1 MSVSDMGDGFAGIYF
16 IREAKTS
23 TDSVGSDS
31 VGECL
36 RATKHRDTTEG
47 IERELSR

>member
-23 TDSVGSDS
+23 TDSVGPDS
-31 VGECL
+31 VGEYL
-36 RATKHRDTTEG
+36 RVIKHQDTTEG
-47 IERELSR
+47 IEKELFR